1 MILELAKNVAAKL
14 QARNCPIPV
23 ILDVPERGKT
33 INFLPERI
41 VIEHDDNDDAYGP
54 VLSQHKNARHAMTR
68 NIAARARVYARSP
81 KSSALP
87 LEHKERCEKIL
98 DIVLVA
104 LRECI
109 AEQKKTPWLPKSG
122 GFFIPEDLEG
132 SDRLSGAAYELKFTI
147 ERGVPVLDWAGD
159 AQPEATVGGV
169 DGIVIVNTVEA
180 TTEGAS
186 DTEVVIPSEA

>member
-1 MILELAKNVAAKL
+1 VILELAKNVAAKL
-14 QARNCPIPV
+14 EERNCPIPV
-23 ILDVPERGKT
+23 ILDVPERGKR

-54 VLSQHKNARHAMTR
+54 VLSHHKNAKHAMTR
-68 NIAARARVYARSP
+68 NVAARARIYARSP

-87 LEHKERCEKIL
+87 LEHKERCETIL
-98 DIVLVA
+98 DMVLVA

-109 AEQKKTPWLPKSG
+109 VEQKKSPWLPKSG

-132 SDRLSGAAYELKFTI
+132 GDRLAGAAYELKFNI

-169 DGIVIVNTVEA
+169 DGVAIVNTVR
-180 TTEGAS
+180 AS
-186 DTEVVIPSEA
+186 LDGDDFEQVIP